1 MRKGSKKLYSDFLQN
16 YNDENLQSAKKS
28 AVFATAF
35 YLLFS
40 LLDAYLAYPNYSQIV
55 YTRVLFTIVLS
66 LIISLV
72 YFERFKIYWQAIYCI
87 FVILAGSGIIIMST
101 YLNCPIKTLYA
112 QSLLLVIFYG
122 YTMNRLLLVPATIV
136 GITITVIYTIV
147 LLNTP
152 EIASSAIITSLSF
165 QVAANIF
172 GIFNLS
178 YHQRILF
185 KEYSLKIKDTQ
196 RAKKLILLNKKLKN
210 LASTDGLTNIA
221 NRRLFDE
228 TLDSE
233 IENSIRC
240 KAPLSLIMLDIDYF
254 KLYNDYYGH
263 VQGDDCLKKIAKL
276 LQDHTKGM
284 QGVAARFGGEEFT
297 ILLPNCNQEEC
308 ALFVV
313 EMINGLRALK
323 IESHNSS
330 LSKYV
335 TASYGVVTACEDYQ
349 NLSAKALVTSADSCL
364 YEAKENGRNQFVTAK
379 I

>member
-1 MRKGSKKLYSDFLQN
+1 MKEEGKKLYLDFLQN
-16 YNDENLQSAKKS
+16 YNEENLQAAKKS
-28 AVFATAF
+28 AVFATIF

-40 LLDAYLAYPNYSQIV
+40 FLDAYLAYPNYSQIV
-55 YTRVLFTIVLS
+55 YTRVLFTVVLS

-72 YFERFKIYWQAIYCI
+72 YFESFKIYWQAIYCI
-87 FVILAGSGIIIMST
+87 FVILAGLGVIIMST

-112 QSLLLVIFYG
+112 QGLLLVIFYG
-122 YTMNRLLLVPATIV
+122 YTMNRLLLIPATIA
-136 GITITVIYTIV
+136 GITISLFFTIV
-147 LLNTP
+147 LLTTP
-152 EIASSAIITSLSF
+152 EITPSAIITSLFF
-165 QVAANIF
+165 QVAANMF

-185 KEYSLKIKDTQ
+185 KEYSLKVKDTQ
-196 RAKKLILLNKKLKN
+196 RARKLISLNKKLKK

-233 IENSIRC
+233 VENSIRC
-240 KAPLSLIMLDIDYF
+240 KSPLSLIMLDIDYF

-263 VQGDDCLKKIAKL
+263 IQGDDCLKRIAKL
-276 LQDHTKGM
+276 LQDYTQDTLGL
-284 QGVAARFGGEEFT
+284 AARFGGEEFT

-308 ALFVV
+308 ADFITRI
-313 EMINGLRALK
+313 INGLKSLQ
-323 IESHNSS
+323 IENNDSH

-335 TASYGVVTACEDYQ
+335 TASYGAVTACEDFQ

-364 YEAKENGRNQFVTAK
+364 YHAKENGRNQFVSS
-379 I
+379 II